1 MQVTMDEIIREYFT
15 VISEKK
21 SPDFSGLLILLTTIY
36 SLSLIAATYIA
47 KPNAILLIKSAR
59 L

>member
-1 MQVTMDEIIREYFT
+1 MDEISREYFT
-15 VISEKK
+15 VTSEKK
-21 SPDFSGLLILLTTIY
+21 SPNFSGLLILLTTIY

-47 KPNAILLIKSAR
+47 NPNAILLIKSAK